1 MARRPRSRSR
11 DYPRTARL
19 NELLRQIIAESLE
32 RIDDDRLQLVTVIS
46 VDVDSDLHRALVY
59 VSTLDPSTD
68 DAVLEALAEV
78 RVRVQGAVARQ
89 ARLKRTPEVVFR
101 IDDVLRSAARI
112 DDLLR
117 ENPVAPEDPGVDGE
131 PVDGSTEE

>member
-19 NELLRQIIAESLE
+19 NELLREIIAEALE

-68 DAVLEALAEV
+68 DEVLEALGEL
-78 RVRVQGAVARQ
+78 RIRVQGAVARQ
-89 ARLKRTPEVVFR
+89 ARLKRVPEVVFR
-101 IDDVLRSAARI
+101 IDEVLRSAERI

-117 ENPVAPEDPGVDGE
+117 DHPIAAGPDPDPDPDPAPEA
-131 PVDGSTEE
+131 

>member
-19 NELLRQIIAESLE
+19 NELLREIIAEALE

-59 VSTLDPSTD
+59 VSTLDPDTD
-68 DAVLEALAEV
+68 EEVLEALGEV
-78 RVRVQGAVARQ
+78 RTRVQGAVARQ
-89 ARLKRTPEVVFR
+89 ARLKRVPEVVFR
-101 IDDVLRSAARI
+101 IDEVLRSAERI

-117 ENPVAPEDPGVDGE
+117 ENPITDVPDPDLDPDSAPDA
-131 PVDGSTEE
+131 

>member
-19 NELLRQIIAESLE
+19 NELLREIIAEALE

-59 VSTLDPSTD
+59 VSTLDPDTD
-68 DAVLEALAEV
+68 DEVLEALGEV
-78 RVRVQGAVARQ
+78 RTRVQGAVARQ
-89 ARLKRTPEVVFR
+89 ARLKRVPEVVFR
-101 IDDVLRSAARI
+101 IDEVLRSAERI

-117 ENPVAPEDPGVDGE
+117 DNPITDVPDPDA
-131 PVDGSTEE
+131 

>member
-19 NELLRQIIAESLE
+19 NELLREIIAEALE
-32 RIDDDRLQLVTVIS
+32 RIDDDRLHLVTVIS

-59 VSTLDPSTD
+59 VSTLDPDTD
-68 DAVLEALAEV
+68 DDVLEALAEV
-78 RVRVQGAVARQ
+78 RIRVQGAVARQ
-89 ARLKRTPEVVFR
+89 ARLKRVPEVVFR
-101 IDDVLRSAARI
+101 IDEVLRSAARI

-117 ENPVAPEDPGVDGE
+117 DNPVTDVPDPDPESVDE
-131 PVDGSTEE
+131 PEA